1 MAQQLRK
8 LKLYPT
14 GMRLHEW
21 IALDGNYW
29 TDEGIEP
36 EYMWETIRAGYSYG
50 AEPYKQR
57 PQDQPMLRE
66 EGAVT
71 NACAWGS
78 VANAGAGMGKFSAGA
93 YGIARNAIF
102 VKADSPINKP
112 EDLAGVAIGVGLRA
126 GSHFSAPLCLEKHLP
141 FDQINCV
148 NVGGFGTRL
157 QVILSG
163 EMPAANLLDPQIS
176 MAKELG
182 LKQVIAG
189 TFNTLWWTPP
199 NVDPELMRAY
209 FRVLDR
215 AEKALQADP
224 TRYLPLWHYSVPAEF
239 RDRAWDYSKF
249 HEGEHFVYQPYPMD
263 KYNELIGQMERWGL
277 DDVMEDKT
285 YDHLVL
291 AA

>member
-1 MAQQLRK
+1 MTARRM
-8 LKLYPT
+8 KLYPT

-21 IALDGNYW
+21 IAVQGNYW
-29 TDEGIEP
+29 AAQDIEA
-36 EYMWETIRAGYSYG
+36 EYLWDTIRAGYSYK
-50 AEPYKQR
+50 AEAYKSR
-57 PQDQPMLRE
+57 PQDQPMLRN

-102 VKADSPINKP
+102 VKADSPINTP
-112 EDLAGVAIGVGLRA
+112 RDLAGVPIGVGLRA

-141 FDQINCV
+141 LDQINCV

-157 QVILSG
+157 QVLLTG
-163 EMPAANLLDPQIS
+163 QMPAANLLDPQIS
-176 MAKELG
+176 MAEQLG
-182 LKQVIAG
+182 LKRVIAG

-199 NVDPELMRAY
+199 NMDPALLQAY
-209 FRVLDR
+209 FRVLSR
-215 AEKALQADP
+215 AEQDLQRDP
-224 TRYLPLWHYSVPAEF
+224 SRYLPLWHNSIPAEF
-239 RDRAWDYSKF
+239 EDRPWDYSKF
-249 HEGEHFVYQPYPMD
+249 HEGEHFVHQPYPMD
-263 KYNELIGQMERWGL
+263 KYREVIAQMERWSL

-285 YDHLVL
+285 FEHLVL

>member
-1 MAQQLRK
+1 MSQGLRR

-21 IALDGNYW
+21 IALEGDYW
-29 TDEGIEP
+29 ASEGIEA
-36 EYMWETIRAGYSYG
+36 EYMWDTIRDVFSYK
-50 AEPYKQR
+50 AEAYKER
-57 PQDQPMLRE
+57 PQDQPMLRN

-78 VANAGAGMGKFSAGA
+78 VANAGAGMGKFSAAA

-102 VKADSPINKP
+102 VLPDSPIDTP
-112 EDLAGVAIGVGLRA
+112 ADLAGVPIGVGLRA

-141 FDQINCV
+141 LEQINCV

-176 MAKELG
+176 MAEQLG
-182 LKQVIAG
+182 LKKIVEG

-199 NVDPELMRAY
+199 AMDSELLSAY
-209 FRVLDR
+209 FRVLAR
-215 AEKALQADP
+215 AEQDLQRDAKH
-224 TRYLPLWHYSVPAEF
+224 YLPLWHYSIPAEF
-239 RDRAWDYSKF
+239 AGRNWEYSRF
-249 HEGEHFVYQPYPMD
+249 HEGEHFVYERFPMD
-263 KYNELIGQMERWGL
+263 KYEEVVAQMERWGL
-277 DDVMEDKT
+277 DDVMDDKT

>member
-1 MAQQLRK
+1 MSQALRQ

-21 IALDGNYW
+21 IALEGNYW
-29 TDEGIEP
+29 AGEGIEA
-36 EYMWETIRAGYSYG
+36 EYMWDTIRNVFSYK
-50 AEPYKQR
+50 AESYKQR
-57 PQDQPMLRE
+57 PQDQPMLRN

-78 VANAGAGMGKFSAGA
+78 VANAGAGMGKFSAAA
-93 YGIARNAIF
+93 YGVARNAIF
-102 VKADSPINKP
+102 VLPDSPINTP
-112 EDLAGVAIGVGLRA
+112 RDLAGVPIGVGLRA

-141 FDQINCV
+141 LEHINCV

-176 MAKELG
+176 MAEQLG
-182 LKQVIAG
+182 LKKVVEG

-199 NVDPELMRAY
+199 AMDPELLSAY
-209 FRVLDR
+209 FRVLAR
-215 AEKALQADP
+215 AEEDIQHDA
-224 TRYLPLWHYSVPAEF
+224 RRCLPLWHYSIPAEF
-239 RDRAWDYSKF
+239 AGREWDYSRF
-249 HEGEHFVYQPYPMD
+249 HEGEHFTYEPFPMD
-263 KYNELIGQMERWGL
+263 KYQEVVAQMARWGL
-277 DDVMEDKT
+277 DDVMDDKT
-285 YDHLVL
+285 YEHLVL